1 MARSTSASPA
11 SVPPKPALTSHSTF
25 QSDRHTHKL
34 VFHNGRKADH
44 RILGPKASGERRGH
58 PQRLRPFDLGHS
70 MRIDDFANGFLM
82 GVGPGTTGRLLE
94 IGIVEG
100 ADGPVVVH
108 AMPARAKYV
117 R

>member
-1 MARSTSASPA
+1 MW
-11 SVPPKPALTSHSTF
+11 
-25 QSDRHTHKL
+25 
-34 VFHNGRKADH
+34 
-44 RILGPKASGERRGH
+44 
-58 PQRLRPFDLGHS
+58 
-70 MRIDDFANGFLM
+70 IDDLDDGFLM
-82 GVGPGTTGRLLE
+82 AVGPGTTGRLLE